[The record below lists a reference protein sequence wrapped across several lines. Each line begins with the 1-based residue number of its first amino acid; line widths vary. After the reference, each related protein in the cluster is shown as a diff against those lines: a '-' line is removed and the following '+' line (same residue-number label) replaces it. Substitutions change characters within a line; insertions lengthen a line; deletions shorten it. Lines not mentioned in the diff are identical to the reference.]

1 MVLPWLICLA
11 NFTWDG
17 NSIFGRLAGSDS
29 PYFAA
34 SAMLCAEAETHDSI
48 PESLLR
54 GVLEAEREQH
64 TRAAEQKQ
72 KSSQMEK
79 ADVAEEATLQ
89 EQHPA
94 VSNSVAES
102 GAVVDAGMP
111 ETDLQA

>member
-1 MVLPWLICLA
+1 MCFLDLFAWLILQETEIKSFA
-11 NFTWDG
+11 AWLVLT
-17 NSIFGRLAGSDS
+17 S
-29 PYFAA
+29 YFAA
-34 SAMLCAEAETHDSI
+34 SDVLCAESEAHDSI

-72 KSSQMEK
+72 KSSQMEQ
-79 ADVAEEATLQ
+79 ANVAEAATLQ

-102 GAVVDAGMP
+102 GGVVDAGMP